1 MDSCFTVKCLRRVN
15 IIVMGLIA
23 VTDMLARIKL
33 VAAMTGLAFYI
44 VFNRGCCP
52 EDQNCSR
59 GLVQCAW
66 AEIRSFL
73 GLD

>member
-1 MDSCFTVKCLRRVN
+1 MSL
-15 IIVMGLIA
+15 GLIA
-23 VTDMLARIKL
+23 LTEMIASIKI
-33 VAAMTGLAFYI
+33 VAAMTGLALYL

-52 EDQNCSR
+52 ENQDSSR

-66 AEIRSFL
+66 AEIRGVL

>member
-1 MDSCFTVKCLRRVN
+1 MF
-15 IIVMGLIA
+15 
-23 VTDMLARIKL
+23 ARIKL
-33 VAAMTGLAFYI
+33 VAAMTGLAFYF

-59 GLVQCAW
+59 GLVQSAW
-66 AEIRSFL
+66 AEIRGFL

>member
-1 MDSCFTVKCLRRVN
+1 V
-15 IIVMGLIA
+15 GLIA
-23 VTDMLARIKL
+23 VTEMIASIKI
-33 VAAMTGLAFYI
+33 VAAMTGLTLYL

-59 GLVQCAW
+59 GPVKCAW
-66 AEIRSFL
+66 AEIRGFL

>member
-1 MDSCFTVKCLRRVN
+1 LRRVN
-15 IIVMGLIA
+15 IIVVGLIA

-44 VFNRGCCP
+44 VFNRGCYP
-52 EDQNCSR
+52 EDQNRST
-59 GLVQCAW
+59 GLVQYAW
-66 AEIRSFL
+66 AEIRGFF

>member
-1 MDSCFTVKCLRRVN
+1 M
-15 IIVMGLIA
+15 IA
-23 VTDMLARIKL
+23 SIKI
-33 VAAMTGLAFYI
+33 VAAMTGLTLYL

-59 GLVQCAW
+59 GPVKCAW
-66 AEIRSFL
+66 AEIRGFL